1 MATKRFSSSVELAG
15 EVEFPDQR
23 VLAQRFGLLAASPD
37 EIGLDPSFGDCRF
50 GVLHLAK
57 SEVPII
63 VPATTDPP
71 PGTCLVLGSLLALPV
86 RAVSPTQKET
96 ILPQAVVVAQRIAVA
111 SQPKKTVSLIG
122 QVGTRRIPWT
132 REVYLAK
139 GAAPLL
145 VVPEG
150 PVPKPG
156 AVVRIDGSVASYEVL
171 RPWLTITLLCVRGQ
185 IVELGADGAPVQSTD
200 EKRRSAPGAIDG
212 ARRAALSLIVDVG
225 RIPGTGAHGAEEG
238 AEAHAG
244 EDGEDDVE
252 EDGVDLDVEDGED
265 GEEGADALGLGGE
278 DGATFED
285 VEEGAEP
292 HAGEEAEEGADALGL
307 GGEDGSNFE
316 DAEDGAE
323 ESAEAHAGEDGAHT
337 TPDAETPAPTLV
349 EVSPLSAQEGWDV
362 GGPEG
367 QG

>member
-86 RAVSPTQKET
+86 RAVSPAQKET

-238 AEAHAG
+238 AEEEG
-244 EDGEDDVE
+244 DDDVE
-252 EDGVDLDVEDGED
+252 EDGVDLDVEEGEE

-278 DGATFED
+278 DGST
-285 VEEGAEP
+285 
-292 HAGEEAEEGADALGL
+292 
-307 GGEDGSNFE
+307 FE

>member
-225 RIPGTGAHGAEEG
+225 RIPGTGAHGAEEEG
-238 AEAHAG
+238 
-244 EDGEDDVE
+244 DDDVE
-252 EDGVDLDVEDGED
+252 EDGVDLDVEDGEE

-278 DGATFED
+278 DGST
-285 VEEGAEP
+285 
-292 HAGEEAEEGADALGL
+292 
-307 GGEDGSNFE
+307 FE

-367 QG
+367 HKDDRE

>member
-238 AEAHAG
+238 AEEEG
-244 EDGEDDVE
+244 DDDVE

-278 DGATFED
+278 DGST
-285 VEEGAEP
+285 
-292 HAGEEAEEGADALGL
+292 
-307 GGEDGSNFE
+307 FE

>member
-238 AEAHAG
+238 AEEEG
-244 EDGEDDVE
+244 DDDVE
-252 EDGVDLDVEDGED
+252 EDGVDLDVEDGEE

-278 DGATFED
+278 DGST
-285 VEEGAEP
+285 
-292 HAGEEAEEGADALGL
+292 
-307 GGEDGSNFE
+307 FE

-349 EVSPLSAQEGWDV
+349 EVSPPSAQEGWDV